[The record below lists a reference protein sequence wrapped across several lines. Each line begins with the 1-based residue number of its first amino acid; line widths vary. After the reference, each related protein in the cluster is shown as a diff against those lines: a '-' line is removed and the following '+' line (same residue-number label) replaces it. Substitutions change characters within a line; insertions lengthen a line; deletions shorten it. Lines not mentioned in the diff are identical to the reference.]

1 MRDEWFKKTLSV
13 LNDKESYIIDNVE
26 TLKSSVK
33 LLSKL
38 IEIERQAKLEAPV
51 LLEAEALSAIQ
62 EQLKAI
68 EPTIPVGIKYLEDE
82 IEKDAEA
89 KEAYEAKRQALK
101 DLEEQIN
108 LCQSSIS
115 KS

>member
-1 MRDEWFKKTLSV
+1 M

-38 IEIERQAKLEAPV
+38 IEIERQAKLEVAV

-62 EQLKAI
+62 E
-68 EPTIPVGIKYLEDE
+68 
-82 IEKDAEA
+82 
-89 KEAYEAKRQALK
+89 
-101 DLEEQIN
+101 
-108 LCQSSIS
+108 
-115 KS
+115 